1 MSFIGI
7 IAKSRNEN
15 NIKQILKQKLEKQV
29 TVICLNEES
38 IDNLKNIKFETIII
52 MDNVPKILSKK
63 DILKCIIGKAK
74 YVIVN
79 ADENTILELVEN
91 MKLNI
96 ITYGF
101 NRKSTISASSVKDDN
116 ILLYIQRNIEDIN
129 NNELE
134 VQEISIS
141 KTSNKLSTNIVMGI
155 STILLLYG
163 IKNVEI

>member
-7 IAKSRNEN
+7 IAKSKNGN
-15 NIKQILKQKLEKQV
+15 NIKQILKQKLQKQ

-38 IDNLKNIKFETIII
+38 IENLKNIKFETIII
-52 MDNVPKILSKK
+52 MDNVASILSKK
-63 DILKCIIGKAK
+63 ELLKCVTEKAR

-79 ADENTILELVEN
+79 ADENTILELMEN
-91 MKLNI
+91 MNLNI

-129 NNELE
+129 KNELE

-141 KTSNKLSTNIVMGI
+141 KTNNKLSTNIIMGI

-163 IKNVEI
+163 IQNVKI